1 MSPVLDATQ
10 GSGVDRRNRS
20 VFINCP
26 YDALYQQYQDAL
38 VFAVVCCGLEPRV
51 APETDDTDE
60 DRIKRI
66 EDALLSSRFSIHD
79 LSRSRGE
86 GKSRLARLN
95 MAFELGIA
103 HGVKVA
109 AKQMNGTTPHFW
121 TAVVDKT
128 ALIEKAFSDLN
139 GRDLKQYESPG
150 QLITMVMSWLVTRV
164 PDIEVAVTSSEVIK
178 ALPIWEGKLRELRAK
193 WPDGPPPWQQ
203 VLNTARKVAVD
214 SQLIQPTPHQT
225 KS

>member
-1 MSPVLDATQ
+1 VNPVHDVKD
-10 GSGVDRRNRS
+10 GSDRDRRNRS

-38 VFAVVCCGLEPRV
+38 VFAVVCCGLEPRM

-79 LSRSRGE
+79 LSRSKGE
-86 GKSRLARLN
+86 GKNRLARLN

-109 AKQMNGTTPHFW
+109 ARQMNASTPHYW

-128 ALIEKAFSDLN
+128 ALIERAFSDLN
-139 GRDLKQYESPG
+139 GRDLKQYESPR

-164 PDIEVAVTSSEVIK
+164 RDVEVNVTSSEVIK
-178 ALPIWEGKLRELRAK
+178 ALPFWEDELRELRAK
-193 WPDGPPPWQQ
+193 WPESSPPWHH
-203 VLNTARKVAVD
+203 VIDAARKVAVD
-214 SQLIQPTPHQT
+214 KALLPPPPDTRT
-225 KS
+225 